1 LTHPDRTAKA
11 LHDFWADMGVLDVDE
26 AAVTPADRLSAPAA
40 HLAPLR
46 TGPRPP
52 PRRLINNPLELARMA
67 AERISTLE
75 ELREALQA
83 FEGCPLKIAAKNTV
97 AFDGRIDA
105 PILLIGEAPGADE
118 DAQGLPFVGRA
129 GKLLDRMLEAAGF
142 SRTTNVMITNI
153 VYWRPPGNRDPTP
166 DEVAICGPFLTRL
179 IALKAPKLVAT
190 LGKSATQA
198 MLGTDD
204 GIMRLR
210 GRKLQL
216 VREGLAGPIPC
227 LPMLHPAY
235 LLRRPGDK
243 AKAWADMLAFA
254 ALADELGIKR
264 EGAL

>member
-1 LTHPDRTAKA
+1 
-11 LHDFWADMGVLDVDE
+11 MGVLDVDE
-26 AAVTPADRLSAPAA
+26 AAVQPADRLSAPAA
-40 HLAPLR
+40 HLAPAR

-52 PRRLINNPLELARMA
+52 PRRLINNPVELARMA
-67 AERISTLE
+67 AQKVGTLD
-75 ELREALQA
+75 ELRTVLQA
-83 FEGCPLKIAAKNTV
+83 FDGCPLKIGAKNTV
-97 AFDGRIDA
+97 VYDGRADA
-105 PILLIGEAPGADE
+105 PILLIGEGPGADE

-129 GKLLDRMLEAAGF
+129 GKLLDKMLEAAGF
-142 SRTTNVMITNI
+142 SRKANVLITNI

-166 DEVAICGPFLTRL
+166 DEVAVCAPFLTRL
-179 IALKAPKLVAT
+179 IQLKAPKLIAT

-216 VREGLAGPIPC
+216 VREGLPAPIPC

-243 AKAWADMLAFA
+243 AKAWSDMLAFA
-254 ALADELGIKR
+254 QLADEMGIKR
-264 EGAL
+264 EGGL